1 VEAAKTDAGRQVVD
15 AMKRIPSDDNLFG
28 KGVVRSDGRKIHNMY
43 LFEVKQPSQ
52 SKEPWDYYNVVKEVS
67 GEDAFRP
74 AKDGGCT
81 F

>member
-1 VEAAKTDAGRQVVD
+1 
-15 AMKRIPSDDNLFG
+15 
-28 KGVVRSDGRKIHNMY
+28 MY
-43 LFEVKQPSQ
+43 LFVVKQPSQ